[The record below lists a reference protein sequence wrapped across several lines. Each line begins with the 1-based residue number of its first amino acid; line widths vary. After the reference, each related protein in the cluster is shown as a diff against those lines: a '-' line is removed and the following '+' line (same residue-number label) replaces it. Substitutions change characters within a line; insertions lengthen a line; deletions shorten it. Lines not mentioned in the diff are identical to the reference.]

1 MFNLGTGELLI
12 IFLVIL
18 LLFGAKRLPELARGL
33 GKGINEFKDAVET
46 GKKEILDAE
55 KETKISFLPV
65 STASLNSFMP
75 LPRPLASSGS
85 LLAPKRSKI
94 TRKIISS
101 SPVPKLNMS

>member
-55 KETKISFLPV
+55 KGTKNKNKS
-65 STASLNSFMP
+65 
-75 LPRPLASSGS
+75 
-85 LLAPKRSKI
+85 
-94 TRKIISS
+94 
-101 SPVPKLNMS
+101 

>member
-55 KETKISFLPV
+55 EKSEDKS
-65 STASLNSFMP
+65 NS
-75 LPRPLASSGS
+75 
-85 LLAPKRSKI
+85 
-94 TRKIISS
+94 
-101 SPVPKLNMS
+101 

>member
-55 KETKISFLPV
+55 KETENKN
-65 STASLNSFMP
+65 NS
-75 LPRPLASSGS
+75 
-85 LLAPKRSKI
+85 
-94 TRKIISS
+94 
-101 SPVPKLNMS
+101 